1 MKLKSKAIIAVAA
14 FSAFLVSS
22 PAGIAQADE
31 MVDEYSVTTDS
42 PGYQSTLTID
52 FAKPISRQKAKSQV
66 EELAEDSETSSA
78 SFTNSPQLDA
88 QGTKLFK
95 LKCSTPFGQIDS
107 KGHMQIQHKCGGK
120 KAPWGFRISSGIQKR
135 ITGKVKERGMEST
148 VAGKRQGR
156 QAKHTVDKN
165 YQFHGTFSAKDNQ
178 TIQYSDKFTFPVGFN
193 IGTLKIGGKVR
204 FTN

>member
-78 SFTNSPQLDA
+78 SFT
-88 QGTKLFK
+88 
-95 LKCSTPFGQIDS
+95 
-107 KGHMQIQHKCGGK
+107 
-120 KAPWGFRISSGIQKR
+120 SS
-135 ITGKVKERGMEST
+135 S
-148 VAGKRQGR
+148 
-156 QAKHTVDKN
+156 
-165 YQFHGTFSAKDNQ
+165 
-178 TIQYSDKFTFPVGFN
+178 
-193 IGTLKIGGKVR
+193 
-204 FTN
+204 